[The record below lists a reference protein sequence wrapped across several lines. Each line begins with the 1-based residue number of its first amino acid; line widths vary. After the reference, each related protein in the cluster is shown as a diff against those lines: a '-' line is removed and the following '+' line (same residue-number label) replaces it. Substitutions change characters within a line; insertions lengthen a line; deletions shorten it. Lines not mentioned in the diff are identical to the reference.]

1 MTTLASIS
9 TQVVEPVNGCNRRDI
24 CDFQLPISKSKSC
37 CPSLSVPGSEA
48 LGEALTEARL
58 FGKGS
63 EDWPNTY
70 FHPAGVRTYVS
81 VNQYL
86 RSNDLLS
93 VVPFSQSFAVTT
105 AVSPQTRTVWTS
117 SSFRS

>member
-48 LGEALTEARL
+48 LTAATL

-70 FHPAGVRTYVS
+70 FHPTGVRTYVS
-81 VNQYL
+81 VNQNL
-86 RSNDLLS
+86 RSNDRPLL
-93 VVPFSQSFAVTT
+93 VPFSHNFAVT
-105 AVSPQTRTVWTS
+105 
-117 SSFRS
+117 